1 MPQVNL
7 KSLVAAGKSVAGQVS
22 GSLENVAGAAGK
34 GAFSVS
40 AGPNGISISA
50 NFNEII
56 KNKVRGNR
64 TASQLK
70 SLYIPNGGKV
80 YKPIIYP
87 VDLDDDH
94 YMIFNVMER
103 KRNNRQEKGTTRT
116 IRSIVLPI
124 PLNLSTQYNAEYQN
138 ESLGVFGAMAAGR
151 INAADLKSAAGD
163 ISNLISSKIQAASD
177 AFKAQDLDAGVR
189 AAGIAG
195 PFAATAAATAGA
207 GAIGGLLALG
217 GTSGG
222 VISGIGVSEGLAINP
237 HMAVLF
243 QGVGFREHSFSY
255 KLLARN
261 ITESRRIN
269 ELISVFKYHMHPNY
283 KIGNLAFEYPDEF
296 EIDFSSK
303 LQPYMYKIGTCVL
316 KGFTVNYSTEG
327 TNAFYD
333 SGAPVSLEISMTFQ
347 ETKIITKD
355 NLDDLNVVEENYLL

>member
-7 KSLVAAGKSVAGQVS
+7 KSITAAGKSVVGQVS
-22 GSLENVAGAAGK
+22 GAIENIAGAAGQ
-34 GAFSVS
+34 GAFSVNV
-40 AGPNGISISA
+40 GPNGVTISA
-50 NFNEII
+50 NFNEVL
-56 KNKVRGNR
+56 KNTVRGNR
-64 TASQLK
+64 TSSQIK
-70 SLYIPNGGKV
+70 SLYAPNGGKV
-80 YKPIIYP
+80 YRPIIYP
-87 VDLDDDH
+87 DDIDDDH
-94 YMIFNVMER
+94 YMIFNVIER
-103 KRNNRQEKGTTRT
+103 KRDNRKEKGTTRV

-124 PLNLSTQYNAEYQN
+124 PLNLTTQYNAEYQN
-138 ESLGVFGAMAAGR
+138 ESLGIFGAMAAGR
-151 INAADLKSAAGD
+151 INAADLKSAVGD
-163 ISNLISSKIQAASD
+163 ISNIISSKIQAASD
-177 AFKAQDLDAGVR
+177 AFKAKDLDAGVR

-195 PFAATAAATAGA
+195 PAVVTGAAAAGA
-207 GAIGGLLALG
+207 GAVGGLLALG

-222 VISGIGVSEGLAINP
+222 VISGVGVSEGLAINP

-261 ITESRRIN
+261 LEESIRIK

-296 EIDFSSK
+296 EIEFSTK
-303 LQPYMYKIGTCVL
+303 LQPYMYKVGTCVL
-316 KGFTVNYSTEG
+316 KSFNVSYSTEG

-355 NLDDLNVVEENYLL
+355 TLDDPNFIDYGEAL